1 MRVSTVCTASP
12 SVGKWSSPT
21 TTGPRP
27 PPSSAFSFTAVNH
40 HKAVYFGGYK
50 AGRGDV
56 DDVYIINFE
65 AMVHMIRVHALAK
78 CVDSSN
84 SIQTLEIGHIP
95 MASGI
100 LQSYPSHC
108 LHCSNY
114 HSTNLHQEIS
124 ICCHGVNDVCINNA
138 IGSYKYGN
146 DFTISQKTIS
156 CMWFPS
162 LT

>member
-1 MRVSTVCTASP
+1 MRVSTVCPASP
-12 SVGKWSSPT
+12 SAGKWSSPT

-27 PPSSAFSFTAVNH
+27 PPCSNFTFTAVNH
-40 HKAVYFGGYK
+40 HKAVYFGGYQP
-50 AGRGDV
+50 GRGGRVNDTYV
-56 DDVYIINFE
+56 IDFE
-65 AMVHMIRVHALAK
+65 TMVHMIRVHALAK

-108 LHCSNY
+108 VHFSNY

-146 DFTISQKTIS
+146 D
-156 CMWFPS
+156 
-162 LT
+162 LL

>member
-1 MRVSTVCTASP
+1 M
-12 SVGKWSSPT
+12 
-21 TTGPRP
+21 
-27 PPSSAFSFTAVNH
+27 H
-40 HKAVYFGGYK
+40 L
-50 AGRGDV
+50 
-56 DDVYIINFE
+56 E
-65 AMVHMIRVHALAK
+65 K

-84 SIQTLEIGHIP
+84 STQTLEIGHNP

-108 LHCSNY
+108 VHCSNY

-146 DFTISQKTIS
+146 GFTISQKTKFMHVVS
-156 CMWFPS
+156 KTFLNKGLRMWFFTLKLGD
-162 LT
+162 LTARH